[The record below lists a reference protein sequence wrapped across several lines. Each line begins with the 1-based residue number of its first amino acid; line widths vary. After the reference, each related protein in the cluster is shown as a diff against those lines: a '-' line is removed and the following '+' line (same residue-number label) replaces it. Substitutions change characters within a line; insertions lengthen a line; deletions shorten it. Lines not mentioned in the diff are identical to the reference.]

1 MNDVKMDEYL
11 HVYCVLVLFC
21 YVHNHQPLSVLV
33 LCIVTV
39 CTSLHFISPLARV
52 RSKAFEA
59 FFKDNPDSLLR
70 MVQIVMLRLQRVT
83 FLALNHFLGLGRELL
98 NQVCVCMS
106 YCVNKSS
113 RKFNHTTIKV

>member
-1 MNDVKMDEYL
+1 MMLAKFSHCMV
-11 HVYCVLVLFC
+11 VLFC
-21 YVHNHQPLSVLV
+21 CIIHNYQSL
-33 LCIVTV
+33 
-39 CTSLHFISPLARV
+39 SLHFVLCVSCSVYIDLFTLFLPSPCRV

-98 NQVCVCMS
+98 NQVGMYNV
-106 YCVNKSS
+106 
-113 RKFNHTTIKV
+113 

>member
-1 MNDVKMDEYL
+1 MDEYL

-21 YVHNHQPLSVLV
+21 YIYTIISPSLYFIHVSDDK
-33 LCIVTV
+33 VTV

-106 YCVNKSS
+106 YCVKYLCE
-113 RKFNHTTIKV
+113 